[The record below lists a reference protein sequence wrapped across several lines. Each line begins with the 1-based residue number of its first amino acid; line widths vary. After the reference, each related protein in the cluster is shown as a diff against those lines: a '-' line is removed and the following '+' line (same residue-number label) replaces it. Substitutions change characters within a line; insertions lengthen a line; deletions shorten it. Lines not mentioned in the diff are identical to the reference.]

1 MRICLNFQFTLSDIS
16 NRFLSPPF
24 FGVPGPQES
33 QGGNISGPM
42 MAQYLM
48 ALLGHR
54 DPALFGMP
62 ESGRMGDYVFNQ
74 EGNMKFVLVISSKA
88 DDISF

>member
-1 MRICLNFQFTLSDIS
+1 M
-16 NRFLSPPF
+16 
-24 FGVPGPQES
+24 PGPQEG

-54 DPALFGMP
+54 DPAPFGML
-62 ESGRMGDYVFNQ
+62 ENGRMGDYVFNQ
-74 EGNMKFVLVISSKA
+74 EGNMKVVLAISSIA
-88 DDISF
+88 DNISYLKPWTKSLVK

>member
-1 MRICLNFQFTLSDIS
+1 
-16 NRFLSPPF
+16 
-24 FGVPGPQES
+24 
-33 QGGNISGPM
+33 
-42 MAQYLM
+42 M

>member
-1 MRICLNFQFTLSDIS
+1 VRIFSNIQFTLSDIS

-24 FGVPGPQES
+24 FGVPGPGPQEG
-33 QGGNISGPM
+33 QGGNISGQM

-62 ESGRMGDYVFNQ
+62 ENGRMGDYVFNQ
-74 EGNMKFVLVISSKA
+74 EGI
-88 DDISF
+88 